1 MLRMTNIY
9 LIIYNNFLHLNEINR
24 DHKTQVSK
32 YENALN
38 NYLNLFLQSYKNSLE
53 IMPQKS
59 GSLGT
64 FIEYIC

>member
-1 MLRMTNIY
+1 MLRMTKSSY
-9 LIIYNNFLHLNEINR
+9 LHLNEINR

-38 NYLNLFLQSYKNSLE
+38 SYLNLFLQSYKNSVE

-64 FIEYIC
+64 LLNILAK